1 MSMRKQLYQWNINNQ
16 VNGFPVVGTGTLFQ
30 NIQGIPISIFIGGIG
45 NNITEPAAT
54 KATQFITID
63 SIRGSP
69 SFFLSGAGVL
79 ARYNYL
85 ASLQTVSTAL
95 DRTSYSTVNTNI
107 NAGFTVNT
115 SASFGGTGL
124 PAPTANSGIG
134 TGATIQVQASGG
146 ALSPNPNFAF
156 RATGGSGYAVGDVLS
171 WAGGAVLAAVPNIS
185 GFTGFTLIYT
195 ITAADLNAYVDVASI
210 PLDAG
215 STSAN
220 PKYTPTTVGSADAPD
235 GKPELT
241 FQGTHI
247 NPFTSIAGPLMF
259 MQVVINTTN
268 YFDETDGTTGPG
280 LPATSSPCP
289 ETTACRTS
297 FEFESPIYILPGQQ
311 WDVRVAL
318 YNDSRA
324 DIGSVNKGYN
334 GESGIGVE
342 DLCCLV
348 QYTLYDGPDALVANK
363 LVEMGVAV
371 VPENVDWYK
380 RQLLEGTL

>member
-1 MSMRKQLYQWNINNQ
+1 MSMRKQLYQWNINKQ
-16 VNGFPVVGTGTLFQ
+16 VNGYSLPITSTGTIFQ

-69 SFFLSGAGVL
+69 SFFLSGAGVM
-79 ARYNYL
+79 ARFNYL
-85 ASLQTVSTAL
+85 ADLLVVKTSLDSTDVASTNFGAGGLFNL
-95 DRTSYSTVNTNI
+95 DVGARGMTNGNIGVPFTNSGVGTGGIFLIST
-107 NAGFTVNT
+107 NAG
-115 SASFGGTGL
+115 A
-124 PAPTANSGIG
+124 PATTYSI
-134 TGATIQVQASGG
+134 
-146 ALSPNPNFAF
+146 NFS
-156 RATGGSGYAVGDVLS
+156 GGSGYVIGDKLTWRGVVDVVARTTATDIGPTSATDLS
-171 WAGGAVLAAVPNIS
+171 
-185 GFTGFTLIYT
+185 YT
-195 ITAADLNAYVDVASI
+195 IKAGDLATYADVTSI

-220 PKYTPTTVGSADAPD
+220 PKYTPNTID
-235 GKPELT
+235 KPELT

-247 NPFTSIAGPLMF
+247 NPFTSVAGPLMF

-311 WDVRVAL
+311 WDVRVSL

-334 GESGIGVE
+334 GESGTGVE